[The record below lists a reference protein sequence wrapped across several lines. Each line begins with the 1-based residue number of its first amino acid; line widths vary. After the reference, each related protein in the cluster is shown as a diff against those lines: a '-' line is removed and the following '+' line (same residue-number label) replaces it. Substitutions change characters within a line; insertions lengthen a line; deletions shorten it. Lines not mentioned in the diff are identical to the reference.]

1 MKTPRFRPAFVRLT
15 LARVGPSCLTIAI
28 TSKGD
33 RYVIPKFLPVGSFVL
48 SSIVLT
54 LIGYSDREWILGG
67 NYSTE
72 RGSDLSSISKIRSMI
87 NN

>member
-1 MKTPRFRPAFVRLT
+1 MFDHHLER
-15 LARVGPSCLTIAI
+15 GSI
-28 TSKGD
+28 
-33 RYVIPKFLPVGSFVL
+33 FLFYSQVPLLSVGSFVL

-72 RGSDLSSISKIRSMI
+72 RGCSDSPSSLTVFSSKDSI
-87 NN
+87 ND